1 MLSIVLPVL
10 FLFAQEIQTIPAQQG
25 AQPAA
30 PAVDYT
36 QGELRA
42 EITAMREMRF
52 SIDDPAMAGRFR
64 SELALQVRVAGTPLP
79 RIVRHGNL
87 LLTEVVDDTGHALVT
102 DETYSE
108 ADRTTTRPQAIPL
121 ARLQSEGLLL
131 ATRCEVSQRGAKE
144 LRRLRG
150 EVQLFLADEAE
161 TVTIVNPFQYV
172 GRIVEHPRL
181 AELGIEIEVVAPER
195 LQSTPPANRTIVLQY
210 KSRPEQVK
218 SALFYDGW
226 MRQLPA
232 RDTVVQTR
240 DEQNATMFYFDVGQ
254 INNEIQLVFE
264 VHPKVEEIRLPIDL
278 TSVALP

>member
-278 TSVALP
+278 TNVALP

>member
-10 FLFAQEIQTIPAQQG
+10 LLFAQEIQTIPAQQG

-52 SIDDPAMAGRFR
+52 SIDDPALAGRFR